1 MEAVNEFQPLI
12 DQLYREEILRA
23 RKMTP
28 QEKLRATFE
37 VTEFALSMMR
47 GSLRHHHPNADDA
60 EILRLGRERIAI
72 VRRLDEWKH
81 YRPAERPA

>member
-1 MEAVNEFQPLI
+1 MNEFKPLI
-12 DQLYREEILRA
+12 DQLYREEVLRA

-37 VTEFALSMMR
+37 VTEAALSIMR
-47 GSLRHHHPNADDA
+47 GSLRHHYPDADDA
-60 EILRLGRERIAI
+60 EILRLGRERLSTI
-72 VRRLDEWKH
+72 RRLDEWKH